1 MSAGEDLFAM
11 QCRAAKLEPV
21 REFRFSPPR
30 LWRFDFAWPSHRI
43 AVEIEGGVWINGRHN
58 RGSGF
63 VADCEKLNRAA
74 ELGFRVFRFP
84 TEEVKSGRAIRM
96 IEEVLGAT

>member
-11 QCRAAKLEPV
+11 QCRALDLPAPA

-30 LWRFDFAWPSHRI
+30 LWRFDFAWPSHKV

-58 RGSGF
+58 RGSGL

-84 TEEVKSGRAIRM
+84 TEEVKSGRAIRL
-96 IEEVLGAT
+96 IEEVLGV